1 MVRSLINHILTVP
14 IRRPL
19 KKQKLPNGVFIFAK
33 WFNSSIALWR
43 GGNLNLTK
51 TAFNMLLAKIKLD
64 FRRFKDLN
72 FQAIRGNN
80 RFVHTNDL
88 DR

>member
-1 MVRSLINHILTVP
+1 MAR
-14 IRRPL
+14 
-19 KKQKLPNGVFIFAK
+19 
-33 WFNSSIALWR
+33 
-43 GGNLNLTK
+43 GNLSLTK

>member
-1 MVRSLINHILTVP
+1 MARSLINHILTVQ

-19 KKQKLPNGVFIFAK
+19 KKQKLPNWVFIFAK
-33 WFNSSIALWR
+33 RLNSSIALWR

-72 FQAIRGNN
+72 FKAIGGNK
-80 RFVHTNDL
+80 RFVHAHDF

>member
-1 MVRSLINHILTVP
+1 MAR
-14 IRRPL
+14 
-19 KKQKLPNGVFIFAK
+19 
-33 WFNSSIALWR
+33 
-43 GGNLNLTK
+43 GNLNLTK

-72 FQAIRGNN
+72 FKAIGGNK

-88 DR
+88 DRR

>member
-1 MVRSLINHILTVP
+1 MAR
-14 IRRPL
+14 
-19 KKQKLPNGVFIFAK
+19 
-33 WFNSSIALWR
+33 
-43 GGNLNLTK
+43 GNLNLTK

-88 DR
+88 DRLDICIQQLMFSLVSPRILYNQLVGHHFL